1 MVAKEKQNS
10 KLSFNQTIEN
20 RNTSSIEYNDLKKC
34 TELTEDD
41 EESND
46 DEDAYSSE
54 EEPEKAVEREL
65 EWDDESL
72 EIKEK
77 KLQIDLIGSI
87 LNFEINFFD
96 IFRLNSSI

>member
-41 EESND
+41 EESNKF
-46 DEDAYSSE
+46 ENNSTLMSKNEILRNSKLSHRPTSTNTNNLPSAYN
-54 EEPEKAVEREL
+54 
-65 EWDDESL
+65 
-72 EIKEK
+72 
-77 KLQIDLIGSI
+77 QITS
-87 LNFEINFFD
+87 
-96 IFRLNSSI
+96 